1 MCLDYTVYFIGV
13 FGFSDFSEANG
24 IPAPKCYQYPK
35 LDRSLLPLEATAIS
49 KSLSTMISPGG
60 NCF

>member
-1 MCLDYTVYFIGV
+1 MCLDYTVYFTGV

-24 IPAPKCYQYPK
+24 IPAPKYYQYPK

-49 KSLSTMISPGG
+49 KSLSMMISPGG
-60 NCF
+60 NYF